1 MIASQRAVERESRT
15 LKVTRTPD
23 PPVKTR
29 ETPAGISRISS
40 VPLTPRS
47 LPVQVWSL
55 TIACLLLKRD
65 PHRYTARTPQPH
77 APRPRDGLRVGA
89 HRAEEHVLPRECPV
103 PVAPRL
109 SRNAPSRQ
117 SHRTTLA
124 AHSAT
129 IGLFYRDLGARWL
142 HDDSRWRPS
151 KEGKRSKEGW
161 RICTRCAPLNIC
173 PDVGLAES
181 GLGKG
186 WECRENLPPAPRD
199 PPTTHCPSLESSQVY
214 T

>member
-142 HDDSRWRPS
+142 HDNSWWRPS
-151 KEGKRSKEGW
+151 KEKNGRKSTGG
-161 RICTRCAPLNIC
+161 AMFL
-173 PDVGLAES
+173 
-181 GLGKG
+181 
-186 WECRENLPPAPRD
+186 
-199 PPTTHCPSLESSQVY
+199 
-214 T
+214 